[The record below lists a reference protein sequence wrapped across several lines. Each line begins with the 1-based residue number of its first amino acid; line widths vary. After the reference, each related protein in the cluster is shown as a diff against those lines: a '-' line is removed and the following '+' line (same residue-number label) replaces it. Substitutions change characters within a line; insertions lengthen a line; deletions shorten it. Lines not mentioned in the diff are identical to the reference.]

1 MAVELKR
8 CINFH
13 DFRMLELLESC
24 FRMLE
29 ISLLK
34 LIYPGFEDHVN
45 PGSSKTK
52 TIYIYIHVYIYI
64 YIYTSAKCINI
75 YI

>member
-1 MAVELKR
+1 MAIELKR

-34 LIYPGFEDHVN
+34 LIYSSFEDHVN
-45 PGSSKTK
+45 PGSSKTNIYLS
-52 TIYIYIHVYIYI
+52 IYILVVGRYQR
-64 YIYTSAKCINI
+64 
-75 YI
+75 

>member
-1 MAVELKR
+1 MAIELKH
-8 CINFH
+8 CIHFH
-13 DFRMLELLESC
+13 D

-34 LIYPGFEDHVN
+34 LLYPGFEDHVN

-52 TIYIYIHVYIYI
+52 TIYIY
-64 YIYTSAKCINI
+64 
-75 YI
+75 